1 MVDFYIAKFL
11 GKEKT
16 TNYQYI
22 LFLLDQGKLTW
33 DWMSSFFSGEPVS
46 YYYYYSLF
54 CYYLKSAFFAS
65 LVNHATSKAIIDT
78 TYVYFPNCW

>member
-1 MVDFYIAKFL
+1 MVDSYIAKFL

-33 DWMSSFFSGEPVS
+33 DWMSSFFSGEPVFKCP
-46 YYYYYSLF
+46 YF
-54 CYYLKSAFFAS
+54 
-65 LVNHATSKAIIDT
+65 VII
-78 TYVYFPNCW
+78 